1 MSDKR
6 ALIFN
11 AQDVY
16 EIARNSGEEIVRKDV
31 IVVRNNSSSRS
42 SPSPAT
48 RRKSVVQQNSNIGG
62 AGKAKPLAKGAWS
75 KKQNDVK
82 KQRGYDDF
90 KRYES

>member
-1 MSDKR
+1 M
-6 ALIFN
+6 
-11 AQDVY
+11 
-16 EIARNSGEEIVRKDV
+16 
-31 IVVRNNSSSRS
+31 
-42 SPSPAT
+42 
-48 RRKSVVQQNSNIGG
+48 GG